1 MWKYEKK
8 LEYPINI
15 KNKDLRMAKALLAQY
30 GGTYTNGDFLKGSL
44 KMQCKNLRIRSKKG
58 NKFIYC
64 NLLKKEIAF
73 NSCKDCE
80 HKEYKIVKF
89 TTNQKFTINQKYCAN
104 SKSNTQLNQKHCA
117 KIKPISK
124 KREFVSKETYNIVFN
139 RCNGRCAICG
149 SYKDLQL
156 HHINGR
162 GKGKTDNPNNCI
174 ILCRTCHLDKVHM
187 NNKYWRKE
195 LNKMIN
201 N

>member
-1 MWKYEKK
+1 
-8 LEYPINI
+8 
-15 KNKDLRMAKALLAQY
+15 
-30 GGTYTNGDFLKGSL
+30 
-44 KMQCKNLRIRSKKG
+44 MQCKNLKIRSKKG
-58 NKFIYC
+58 NKYIYC
-64 NLLKKEIAF
+64 NLLKKEITF
-73 NSCKDCE
+73 NSCNDCE

-104 SKSNTQLNQKHCA
+104 SKSSTQLNQKYCVNSKNNIQLNQKYCA

-139 RCNGRCAICG
+139 RCNGKCAICG

-174 ILCRTCHLDKVHM
+174 LLCRTCHLEKVHM
-187 NNKYWRKE
+187 NNKYWRKR
-195 LNKMIN
+195 LNEIIN
-201 N
+201 LEI